1 MGSEHPLLPEVE
13 WVWEGLP
20 WVAAVLA
27 GGLGKLL
34 VAVAPAGDDG
44 VEDSVSQ
51 GGPAGAQGMGSVGVH
66 A

>member
-1 MGSEHPLLPEVE
+1 M
-13 WVWEGLP
+13 
-20 WVAAVLA
+20 AAVLA
-27 GGLGKLL
+27 GGLDRLL
-34 VAVAPAGDDG
+34 VAVVSAGDDG